1 MMKPT
6 QNREGDNLATCAI
19 CWHWPSFRRWDLLLD
34 PLMWPG
40 SIEVLN
46 VGVEHAVELLLMEDE
61 QVIETLAS
69 HTSEKPFTDGIG
81 SSCSVFRHHH
91 PSFLHLVTKQ
101 PTYIPEHDLS
111 ARNQIVEA
119 QQEEDE
125 RLRRRDQQA
134 PPPRAARFL
143 LEGSK
148 RRPRHERFV
157 A

>member
-1 MMKPT
+1 M
-6 QNREGDNLATCAI
+6 RFL
-19 CWHWPSFRRWDLLLD
+19 
-34 PLMWPG
+34 WPG
-40 SIEVLN
+40 SIEVLTRGMKDT
-46 VGVEHAVELLLMEDE
+46 VQLLLVKDE
-61 QVIETLAS
+61 QVIQTLTPRAA
-69 HTSEKPFTDGIG
+69 HKPFTDGIG
-81 SSCSVFRHHH
+81 SGCSVFRHHH

-101 PTYIPEHDLS
+101 PTHIPEHDLS

-119 QQEEDE
+119 QQEADE
-125 RLRRRDQQA
+125 RLRRRYQQA